1 MTNPT
6 LLSVSDVRKSFAT
19 PRGPLKALD
28 GVSFSI
34 KPGETLALVG
44 ESGSGKSTL
53 ALVLLGL
60 LGADSGM
67 LAFDG
72 RSAAPIADRAHRRPD
87 RGLGI
92 VFQNPHSSLN
102 PRMKVRS
109 LVAEPLKASSDLHG
123 NALTD
128 RVVTLLEQVGLGR
141 QYMERYPHELSGGQ
155 MQRVAIARA
164 LALEPKLLILDEPT
178 AALDVSVRMQILK
191 LLKSLQEHHGTSYL
205 YITHDLGT
213 VDHIAD
219 QIIVMY
225 LGRIVESGRVQDVF
239 AAPRHPYTRAL
250 LDAVPTLDPRNRGV
264 FVTLDGE
271 VPSPVDR
278 PSGCSFAPRC
288 RWKTRRCTEIDPAL
302 EVADPGRAFACH
314 HPLAS
319 GPDGNEL
326 DH

>member
-6 LLSVSDVRKSFAT
+6 LMSVNDVRKSFAT
-19 PRGPLKALD
+19 LRGPLKAVD

-34 KPGETLALVG
+34 NPGETLALVG

-53 ALVLLGL
+53 AMILLGL
-60 LGADSGM
+60 IAADSGI

-72 RSAAPIADRAHRRPD
+72 SAATPIADRAHRRPD
-87 RGLGI
+87 QGLGI

-109 LVAEPLKASSDLHG
+109 LVAEPLRASSNLSG
-123 NALTD
+123 NALAD
-128 RVVTLLEQVGLGR
+128 RVITLLEQVGLGR
-141 QYMERYPHELSGGQ
+141 QHMERYPHELSGGQ

-178 AALDVSVRMQILK
+178 AALDVSVRMQTLK

-213 VDHIAD
+213 VDYIAD
-219 QIIVMY
+219 RIIVMY
-225 LGRIVESGRVQDVF
+225 LGRIVESGRVEDVF
-239 AAPRHPYTRAL
+239 AAPKHPYTRAL
-250 LDAVPTLDPRNRGV
+250 LDAVPTLDPRSRGV
-264 FVTLDGE
+264 FVTLEGE
-271 VPSPVDR
+271 IPSPVNR

-288 RWKTRRCTEIDPAL
+288 RWKTGRCDEIDPAL
-302 EVADPGRAFACH
+302 VVANPGRGFACH

-319 GPDGNEL
+319 VPDEL
-326 DH
+326 DR